1 MTSKPALWKILK
13 GIPQTEEK
21 DKHNLEERG
30 KNESH
35 RKVEKQLRIRKE
47 PNTIKKKNNKII
59 ENDAYFSV
67 MISVFQ

>member
-47 PNTIKKKNNKII
+47 PNTIKKKTTK
-59 ENDAYFSV
+59 
-67 MISVFQ
+67 